1 MARRKAMTVKQ
12 IAKLIKRGQPVPR
25 RNPKSGPPVYFPD
38 EPGEIPLEK
47 IYAAV
52 EAVIARRKAK

>member
-1 MARRKAMTVKQ
+1 MTVKE
-12 IAKLIKRGQPVPR
+12 IEKLIKRGQPVPR